1 MKSLKDAVKDQELIF
16 GAKQTIKKIKTGEL
30 KQIFIARDCPED
42 IRTDIIRFAKMASV
56 DVSEEEITS
65 HEVGAIC
72 KKAFSINVLCF

>member
-1 MKSLKDAVKDQELIF
+1 MKTLKDAVKNQKLIF

-42 IRTDIIRFAKMASV
+42 IREDVLRFAKMAGV
-56 DVSEEEITS
+56 EVSEEQITS
-65 HEVGAIC
+65 QEIGSIC